1 MPFDQ
6 ILLAHSEQT
15 LESYKSKFI
24 DIIDRDM
31 QVIENL
37 KIRRQK

>member
-1 MPFDQ
+1 MYLVKYFLPIQ
-6 ILLAHSEQT
+6 SQRLRATNQ
-15 LESYKSKFI
+15 I